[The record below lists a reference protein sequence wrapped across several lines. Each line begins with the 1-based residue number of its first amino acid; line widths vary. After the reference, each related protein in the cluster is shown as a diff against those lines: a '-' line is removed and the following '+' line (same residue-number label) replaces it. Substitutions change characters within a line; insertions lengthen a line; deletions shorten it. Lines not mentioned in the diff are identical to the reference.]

1 MALDDL
7 KLIGCALFQHDVCLG
22 VGVVYT
28 VRGLHYTLSVRGI
41 PAVVTQRLCTGNGP
55 DLTCNA
61 TQKNF
66 RPVSSEAMSQ
76 GTRCRQLAEY
86 IVLDAP
92 LAMLCDSPS
101 NYYSEEECTEF
112 IASVPTSW
120 DETVMVSGEVGEYV
134 AIARRKGEKWYVGA
148 ITNWTPRE
156 MDLELG
162 FITSASVMT
171 VFHDGANADKVA
183 RDYMKEEED
192 FPENGRVRIKMA
204 PGGGWA
210 AIIK

>member
-1 MALDDL
+1 
-7 KLIGCALFQHDVCLG
+7 
-22 VGVVYT
+22 
-28 VRGLHYTLSVRGI
+28 
-41 PAVVTQRLCTGNGP
+41 
-55 DLTCNA
+55 
-61 TQKNF
+61 
-66 RPVSSEAMSQ
+66 
-76 GTRCRQLAEY
+76 
-86 IVLDAP
+86 
-92 LAMLCDSPS
+92 
-101 NYYSEEECTEF
+101 
-112 IASVPTSW
+112 
-120 DETVMVSGEVGEYV
+120 
-134 AIARRKGEKWYVGA
+134 
-148 ITNWTPRE
+148 

>member
-1 MALDDL
+1 
-7 KLIGCALFQHDVCLG
+7 
-22 VGVVYT
+22 
-28 VRGLHYTLSVRGI
+28 
-41 PAVVTQRLCTGNGP
+41 
-55 DLTCNA
+55 
-61 TQKNF
+61 
-66 RPVSSEAMSQ
+66 
-76 GTRCRQLAEY
+76 
-86 IVLDAP
+86 
-92 LAMLCDSPS
+92 LCDARRKHAEGKKQPKSALS
-101 NYYSEEECTEF
+101 DWQQAYEIIRKARNYYSEEECTEF

-120 DETVMVSGEVGEYV
+120 DETVMVSGEIGEYV

>member
-1 MALDDL
+1 
-7 KLIGCALFQHDVCLG
+7 
-22 VGVVYT
+22 
-28 VRGLHYTLSVRGI
+28 
-41 PAVVTQRLCTGNGP
+41 
-55 DLTCNA
+55 
-61 TQKNF
+61 
-66 RPVSSEAMSQ
+66 MSQ

-120 DETVMVSGEVGEYV
+120 DETVMVSGEIGEYV